1 MVGPAALAQ
10 ERVDLVDEDDC
21 RLELVCEREQGG
33 HELVRLAEPARGT
46 GEISIG
52 EGAGKAR
59 QNRTYHLSV
68 NVETCMLMKVAPDSL
83 ARACSARER
92 EESQRL
98 VPSCARLELTHL
110 GQHRLAA
117 ARRTVHKDALGR
129 AEEPGSAVEQLRV
142 DEREDDG
149 LAQLRD
155 DGVEAADVCVAQ
167 V

>member
-1 MVGPAALAQ
+1 M
-10 ERVDLVDEDDC
+10 
-21 RLELVCEREQGG
+21 
-33 HELVRLAEPARGT
+33 
-46 GEISIG
+46 
-52 EGAGKAR
+52 
-59 QNRTYHLSV
+59 SV

-92 EESQRL
+92 KESQRL
-98 VPSCARLELTHL
+98 VPSCARLESTHL
-110 GQHRLAA
+110 GEHRLAA
-117 ARRTVHKDALGR
+117 ARRTVHEDALGR

-167 V
+167 VQGQLGPTTHRSWQG